1 MRLPR
6 SSHHFFA
13 LEVPIFDSEVR
24 LIMISSLRRATVAAA
39 IVASVLVLVAGC
51 ASQSPSQTNPTPSAT
66 PSATP
71 SSATSLTYSNA
82 RYGFTFTLPLSWTGY
97 AIVNTTWQGWSSKS
111 GKVVE
116 TGPLL
121 SIRHPLWTA
130 ANKRQDIPILIYTLA
145 QWSALGKEVFNM
157 GAAPIPPSELGRN
170 AKYVF
175 ALPARYNY
183 AFPTGYQ
190 EVDQILQGKPLH
202 AI

>member
-1 MRLPR
+1 MIEIWSRR
-6 SSHHFFA
+6 SAGVGIAVLAVA
-13 LEVPIFDSEVR
+13 L
-24 LIMISSLRRATVAAA
+24 L
-39 IVASVLVLVAGC
+39 AGC
-51 ASQSPSQTNPTPSAT
+51 ATQNATQLSPTAFPTPSSTPTPTAT
-66 PSATP
+66 PSAV
-71 SSATSLTYSNA
+71 TSITYNNA
-82 RYGFTFTLPLSWTGY
+82 RYGFTFTLPLSWHGY
-97 AIVNTTWQGWSSKS
+97 TLVNDTWQGWSSKS

-130 ANKRQDIPILIYTLA
+130 TSKRQDIPILVFTLA
-145 QWSALGKEVFNM
+145 QSGALSREEFNM

-190 EVDQILQGKPLH
+190 EVEQILQSKPLH
-202 AI
+202 TN

>member
-1 MRLPR
+1 
-6 SSHHFFA
+6 
-13 LEVPIFDSEVR
+13 
-24 LIMISSLRRATVAAA
+24 MINSLRRTTAAGAIVIFAAA
-39 IVASVLVLVAGC
+39 VLAGC
-51 ASQSPSQTNPTPSAT
+51 ASQGPTQISPTPTVTPTTTPTAT
-66 PSATP
+66 PSATQ
-71 SSATSLTYSNA
+71 SNATSITYTNTRFNFS
-82 RYGFTFTLPLSWTGY
+82 FMLPISWTGY
-97 AIVNTTWQGWSSKS
+97 KIVNTTWQGWSSKS

-170 AKYVF
+170 TTYVF

-190 EVDQILQGKPLH
+190 EVEQILQSKPLH
-202 AI
+202 TS